1 MEEKELTYLSG
12 MIAPTIIMIIVLAG
26 LIEKKNVYDLFCE
39 GAKDGIKITLKM
51 FPTLIGI
58 FLAISML
65 RNSGFL
71 LFLSKVFIKITQS
84 LNIPSEII
92 PLALIRPISGSASIA
107 LGTDLMTKFGPDSKI
122 GLISAVIMG
131 SSETTFYV
139 IAVYMNSVN
148 AKNGRNVII
157 PGIIADMVSL
167 ITALI
172 LMS

>member
-1 MEEKELTYLSG
+1 
-12 MIAPTIIMIIVLAG
+12 MIYISSMITPTIIMIIVLAG

-65 RNSGFL
+65 RSSGFL
-71 LFLSKVFIKITQS
+71 TFLANLFLGAAKIF
-84 LNIPSEII
+84 NIQSEII
-92 PLALIRPISGSASIA
+92 PLAIIRPISGSASMA
-107 LGTDLMTKFGPDSKI
+107 LGTDLMTKFGPDSRI
-122 GLISAVIMG
+122 GLIAAAIMG

-139 IAVYMNSVN
+139 IAIYMNAIK
-148 AKNGRNVII
+148 AKKSRNVLIA
-157 PGIIADMVSL
+157 GIVADIVSL

-172 LMS
+172 WIK

>member
-1 MEEKELTYLSG
+1 
-12 MIAPTIIMIIVLAG
+12 MIYISAMITPTIIMIIVLAG

-65 RNSGFL
+65 RSSGFL
-71 LFLSKVFIKITQS
+71 TFLANLFLGAAKIF
-84 LNIPSEII
+84 NIPSEVI
-92 PLALIRPISGSASIA
+92 PLAIIRPISGSASMA
-107 LGTDLMTKFGPDSKI
+107 LGTDLMTKFGPDSRI
-122 GLISAVIMG
+122 GLIAAAIMG

-139 IAVYMNSVN
+139 IAIYMNAIK
-148 AKNGRNVII
+148 AKKSRNVLIA
-157 PGIIADMVSL
+157 GIVADIVSL

-172 LMS
+172 WIK

>member
-1 MEEKELTYLSG
+1 
-12 MIAPTIIMIIVLAG
+12 MIYISAMITPTIIMIIVLAG

-65 RNSGFL
+65 RSSGFL
-71 LFLSKVFIKITQS
+71 TFLANLFLGAAKIF
-84 LNIPSEII
+84 NIPSEII
-92 PLALIRPISGSASIA
+92 PLAIIRPISGSASRA
-107 LGTDLMTKFGPDSKI
+107 LGTDLMTKFGPDSRI
-122 GLISAVIMG
+122 GLIAAAIMG

-139 IAVYMNSVN
+139 IAIYMNAIK
-148 AKNGRNVII
+148 AKKSRNVLIA
-157 PGIIADMVSL
+157 GIVADIVSL

-172 LMS
+172 WIK

>member
-1 MEEKELTYLSG
+1 
-12 MIAPTIIMIIVLAG
+12 MIYISAMITPTIIMIIVLAG

-65 RNSGFL
+65 RSSGFL
-71 LFLSKVFIKITQS
+71 TFLANLFLGAAKIF
-84 LNIPSEII
+84 NIPSEII
-92 PLALIRPISGSASIA
+92 PLAIIRPISGSASMA
-107 LGTDLMTKFGPDSKI
+107 LGTDLMTKFGPDSRI
-122 GLISAVIMG
+122 GLIAAAIMG

-139 IAVYMNSVN
+139 IAIYMNAIK
-148 AKNGRNVII
+148 AKKSRNVLIA
-157 PGIIADMVSL
+157 GIVADIVSL

-172 LMS
+172 WIK